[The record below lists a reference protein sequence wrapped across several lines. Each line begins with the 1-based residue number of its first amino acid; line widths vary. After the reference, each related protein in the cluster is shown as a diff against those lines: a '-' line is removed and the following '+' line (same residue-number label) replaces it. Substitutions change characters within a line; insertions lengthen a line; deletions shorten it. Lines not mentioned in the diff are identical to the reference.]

1 MISIEKVNF
10 RDHKVDLITVENNS
24 KLKVVFTSFG
34 AAIYKVYFADR
45 LVTGEIKD
53 LDKYFTS
60 GMFLGKSVGRT
71 CGRIKDGIAK
81 INNVE
86 YKINKYGKHSL
97 HGGIYGFSFRMFTYQ
112 IFETEKGIEIKFFYT
127 SKDMEEG
134 YPGDLDVEVSYLI
147 DNNQDVIE
155 ITYSSISNKDT
166 ICNLTNHAYFNMNGA
181 KNDFLKQKMMINAD
195 QYIDIDDELIF
206 KGIKDVEGPM
216 SFKNLRKFVDDS
228 IDYGEVNLYD
238 HDYILNGV
246 LPNAILTSEN
256 EDMSLE
262 IVTNNPILHIY
273 TGPLDGSFNK
283 LGTAIECEK
292 KAYDMND
299 IYLPKGERRIQKSIY
314 TFKMKG
320 E

>member
-1 MISIEKVNF
+1 
-10 RDHKVDLITVENNS
+10 
-24 KLKVVFTSFG
+24 
-34 AAIYKVYFADR
+34 
-45 LVTGEIKD
+45 
-53 LDKYFTS
+53 
-60 GMFLGKSVGRT
+60 
-71 CGRIKDGIAK
+71 
-81 INNVE
+81 
-86 YKINKYGKHSL
+86 
-97 HGGIYGFSFRMFTYQ
+97 
-112 IFETEKGIEIKFFYT
+112 
-127 SKDMEEG
+127 
-134 YPGDLDVEVSYLI
+134 
-147 DNNQDVIE
+147 
-155 ITYSSISNKDT
+155 
-166 ICNLTNHAYFNMNGA
+166 
-181 KNDFLKQKMMINAD
+181 MMINAD